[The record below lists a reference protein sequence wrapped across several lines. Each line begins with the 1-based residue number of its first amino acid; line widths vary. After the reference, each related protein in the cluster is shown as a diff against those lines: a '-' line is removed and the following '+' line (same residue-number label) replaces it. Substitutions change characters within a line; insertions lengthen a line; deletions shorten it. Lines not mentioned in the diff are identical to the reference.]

1 MPPRVFVSLG
11 LVLLAAAP
19 LAVAQDFEAVL
30 ATPVPEGGI
39 PARSPDQ
46 YGGGAN
52 TTLVPIQSFVP
63 IVGGAPYTAV
73 TQGYYAAT
81 AAADVT
87 FWAPLEVAVGVQVE
101 QVCLEVFDNDGA
113 EAITFLLVGGE
124 AGSAGNPSPA
134 GVPLA
139 GASTGTSSVPG
150 YVRLCAAPIGGFTF
164 PLSVRTRG
172 NLNGTGT
179 DTTVQYYILVSAPA
193 TLVANSAMFGAAV
206 VTWRR
211 VVPAGPATAT
221 FNDVPTTHIFYRWI
235 ETLAASGITGGC
247 GGGGYCPDAP
257 ITRGQMAVFIAQA
270 LGLYFPE

>member
-1 MPPRVFVSLG
+1 MRPRVFASLG

-19 LAVAQDFEAVL
+19 LAAQDFEALL
-30 ATPVPEGGI
+30 ATPVPEVGNSDR
-39 PARSPDQ
+39 PKQ

-52 TTLVPIQSFVP
+52 TTIVPIQSFVP
-63 IVGGAPYTAV
+63 IVGGAPYASQV
-73 TQGYYAAT
+73 QGYYGAT
-81 AAADVT
+81 TLADVT

-101 QVCLEVFDNDGA
+101 QVCLETFDNDDL

-124 AGSAGNPSPA
+124 AGSAGNPTPA

-139 GASTGTSSVPG
+139 GASTGVAPVPG
-150 YVRLCAAPIGGFTF
+150 YGLLCATPIGNFTY

-179 DTTVQYYILVSAPA
+179 DSTVQYYILVSAPA
-193 TLVANSAMFGAAV
+193 PRTAFAVTFGAAV
-206 VTWRR
+206 ITWRR

-257 ITRGQMAVFIAQA
+257 VTRGQMAVFISQS
-270 LGLYFPE
+270 LGLYFPN

>member
-1 MPPRVFVSLG
+1 MRPRVFASLG

-19 LAVAQDFEAVL
+19 LAAQDFEALL
-30 ATPVPEGGI
+30 ATPVPEVGNSD
-39 PARSPDQ
+39 RSPEQ

-63 IVGGAPYTAV
+63 IVGGAPYASQV
-73 TQGYYAAT
+73 HGYYGAT
-81 AAADVT
+81 TQTDVT

-101 QVCLEVFDNDGA
+101 RVCLETFDNDDL

-124 AGSAGNPSPA
+124 AGSAGNPTPA
-134 GVPLA
+134 GAPLA
-139 GASTGTSSVPG
+139 GASTGVATVPG
-150 YVRLCAAPIGGFTF
+150 YALLCAAPIGSFTF

-179 DTTVQYYILVSAPA
+179 DTTVQYYILVGAPA
-193 TLVANSAMFGAAV
+193 PRTANAVTFGAAV
-206 VTWRR
+206 ITWRR

-257 ITRGQMAVFIAQA
+257 ITRGQMAVFIAQS
-270 LGLYFPE
+270 LGLYFPN